1 MILKQNS
8 LPNKPVRPKRNALA
22 AAFLIALQLLL
33 VAPTQAQLPTLGD
46 GADMSANAER
56 RIGDNIAR
64 QIYRDPDY
72 TDDPVLMDYVRGIW
86 QRLMQ
91 AARLRGDLSPELDEA
106 FAWDIVLDRDRT
118 VNAFALPGGYMGVNL
133 GLLAVVTNEDELAS
147 VMAHEL
153 SHITQRHISR
163 LTGQSSKQ
171 GPLLIAA
178 MILGALA
185 ASRNPQAG
193 TAMMAGGQA
202 VAIQGQL
209 NFSRD
214 MEREADRVGYGVLTQ
229 ADYAP
234 EGFVTM
240 FEKLQQANRFNDL
253 GGFPYL
259 RSHPMTTAR
268 IADMQAR
275 LQLLPP
281 TTFSPSV
288 AHNLLSARAQVMSHT
303 DTEGLR
309 SALSAASD
317 PLLPKLTLAR
327 QAGVLYGAALAASLQ
342 RDFESAERQWSRLQA
357 LMQAQVPAQTQAVRL
372 VGLLGA
378 ELSLASVK
386 PAQALQRLEQGA
398 GKALMSAML
407 RPELFLWAQAM
418 TLSGKAE
425 QASQAA
431 QQLQTWVANWP
442 RDAQAWQLLSAAYQS
457 QGLRL
462 SAVRAEAEGR
472 AAQLDFAAAVNR
484 LKAAQDMMRQGGKI
498 DHIEASI
505 IDTRAREFALRLRE
519 QSLQR

>member
-1 MILKQNS
+1 LILKQNS
-8 LPNKPVRPKRNALA
+8 QPNRPKKPRNRALA
-22 AAFLIALQLLL
+22 ASFLIALQLLL
-33 VAPTQAQLPTLGD
+33 PTPLQAQLPTLGD

-72 TDDPVLMDYVRGIW
+72 TDDPVLMDYVRSIW
-86 QRLMQ
+86 TRLMQ
-91 AARLRGDLSPELDEA
+91 AARQRGELSTELEEA
-106 FAWDIVLDRDRT
+106 FAWEVVLDRDRS

-133 GLLAVVTNEDELAS
+133 GLLAVVTSEDELAS
-147 VMAHEL
+147 VMAHEI
-153 SHITQRHISR
+153 SHITQRHIAR

-185 ASRNPQAG
+185 ASRNPQAA
-193 TAMMAGGQA
+193 TAMIAGGQA

-229 ADYAP
+229 ANYAP

-253 GGFPYL
+253 GGFP
-259 RSHPMTTAR
+259 HPMTTAR

-288 AHNLLSARAQVMSHT
+288 AHSLLAARAQVMSHT
-303 DTEGLR
+303 DTESLR
-309 SALSAASD
+309 SAVNAASD
-317 PLLPKLTLAR
+317 PRLNKLTVAR
-327 QAGVLYGAALAASLQ
+327 QAGVMYSASLAASLQ
-342 RDFESAERQWSRLQA
+342 RDFESADRQWSRLQTFFQN
-357 LMQAQVPAQTQAVRL
+357 LNPEQTQAARL
-372 VGLLGA
+372 VRLLGA

-386 PAQALQRLEQGA
+386 PIQAAQRLEQDA
-398 GKALMSAML
+398 GKAMTSAVP

-442 RDAQAWQLLSAAYQS
+442 RDAQAWQLLSAAYAA
-457 QGLRL
+457 QGKGL

-484 LKAAQDMMRQGGKI
+484 LKAAQDMMRQGDKI
-498 DHIEASI
+498 DHFEASI

>member
-1 MILKQNS
+1 MPS
-8 LPNKPVRPKRNALA
+8 
-22 AAFLIALQLLL
+22 
-33 VAPTQAQLPTLGD
+33 QAQLPTLGD

-72 TDDPVLMDYVRGIW
+72 TDDPVLMEYVRSIW

-91 AARLRGDLSPELDEA
+91 AARLRGELAPELEEA
-106 FAWDIVLDRDRT
+106 FAWDVVLDRDRT

-133 GLLAVVTNEDELAS
+133 GLLAVVTSEDELAS

-185 ASRNPQAG
+185 ASRNPQAA
-193 TAMMAGGQA
+193 TAMIAGGQA

-229 ADYAP
+229 AGYAP

-281 TTFSPSV
+281 TTFSLSV
-288 AHNLLSARAQVMSHT
+288 AHSLLSTRAQVLSHT
-303 DTEGLR
+303 DTESLR
-309 SALSAASD
+309 SAVNAAID
-317 PLLPKLTLAR
+317 PQLPKLTVAR
-327 QAGVLYGAALAASLQ
+327 QAGVLYGATLAASLQ
-342 RDFESAERQWSRLQA
+342 RDFESADRQWSRLQE
-357 LMQAQVPAQTQAVRL
+357 LTRSPVPLPAEAARWVR
-372 VGLLGA
+372 LLGA
-378 ELSLASVK
+378 EVSLASGK
-386 PAQALQRLEQGA
+386 PVQTLQRLGQGA
-398 GKALMSAML
+398 DQALTSAMP

-418 TLSGKAE
+418 TQLGKAD
-425 QASQAA
+425 QASLVA
-431 QQLQTWVANWP
+431 QQLQTWVANRP
-442 RDAQAWQLLSAAYQS
+442 RDAQAWQLLSAAYLA
-457 QGLRL
+457 QGLNL

>member
-1 MILKQNS
+1 M
-8 LPNKPVRPKRNALA
+8 
-22 AAFLIALQLLL
+22 
-33 VAPTQAQLPTLGD
+33 GD
-46 GADMSANAER
+46 GADMSASAER

-91 AARLRGDLSPELDEA
+91 AARLRGELSQELEEA
-106 FAWDIVLDRDRT
+106 FAWEIVLDRDRS

-133 GLLAVVTNEDELAS
+133 GLLAVVTSEDELAS

-153 SHITQRHISR
+153 SHITQRHIAR

-178 MILGALA
+178 MILGAMA
-185 ASRNPQAG
+185 ASRNPQAA
-193 TAMMAGGQA
+193 TAMIAGGQA
-202 VAIQGQL
+202 AAIQGQL

-234 EGFVTM
+234 QGFVTM

-275 LQLLPP
+275 QQLLPP
-281 TTFSPSV
+281 TAFSPSV
-288 AHNLLSARAQVMSHT
+288 THTMMAMRAQVLSRI
-303 DTEGLR
+303 DTENR
-309 SALSAASD
+309 RIMVQAAANPQLSQS
-317 PLLPKLTLAR
+317 TLVR
-327 QAGVLYGAALAASLQ
+327 QAGVLYGAALAASAQ
-342 RDFESAERQWSRLQA
+342 RDFAVAERWLGQLQGLLRDVAPAERL
-357 LMQAQVPAQTQAVRL
+357 LR
-372 VGLLGA
+372 LLGA
-378 ELSLASVK
+378 ELALAEGK
-386 PAQALQRLEQGA
+386 PALVLERLPNGPFGQAS
-398 GKALMSAML
+398 GKPL

-418 TLSGKAE
+418 TQSG
-425 QASQAA
+425 QAVSLSQAA

-442 RDAQAWQLLSAAYQS
+442 HDAQAWQLLSAAYAA
-457 QGLRL
+457 QGQGV

-472 AAQLDFAAAVNR
+472 AAQLDFAAALNR

-505 IDTRAREFALRLRE
+505 IDTRAREFGLRLRE

>member
-1 MILKQNS
+1 
-8 LPNKPVRPKRNALA
+8 
-22 AAFLIALQLLL
+22 
-33 VAPTQAQLPTLGD
+33 
-46 GADMSANAER
+46 
-56 RIGDNIAR
+56 
-64 QIYRDPDY
+64 
-72 TDDPVLMDYVRGIW
+72 VLMDYVRSIW

-91 AARLRGDLSPELDEA
+91 AARLRGELAPELEEA
-106 FAWDIVLDRDRT
+106 FAWDVVLDRDRS

-133 GLLAVVTNEDELAS
+133 GLLAVVTSEDELAS

-185 ASRNPQAG
+185 ASRNPQAA
-193 TAMMAGGQA
+193 TAMIAGGQA

-229 ADYAP
+229 AGYAP

-281 TTFSPSV
+281 TTFSLSV
-288 AHNLLSARAQVMSHT
+288 AHSLLSARAQVLSHT
-303 DTEGLR
+303 DTESLR
-309 SALSAASD
+309 SAVNAASD
-317 PLLPKLTLAR
+317 PQLPKLTVAR
-327 QAGVLYGAALAASLQ
+327 QAGVLYGATLAASLQ
-342 RDFESAERQWSRLQA
+342 RDFESADRQWSRLQD
-357 LMQAQVPAQTQAVRL
+357 LMRSQVPLPVQAARWVR
-372 VGLLGA
+372 LLGA
-378 ELSLASVK
+378 EVSLASGK
-386 PAQALQRLEQGA
+386 PVQTLQRLGQGA
-398 GKALMSAML
+398 GQALTSAMP

-418 TLSGKAE
+418 TQLGKAD
-425 QASQAA
+425 QASLVA

-442 RDAQAWQLLSAAYQS
+442 RDAQAWQLLSAAYLA
-457 QGLRL
+457 QGLNL

>member
-1 MILKQNS
+1 M
-8 LPNKPVRPKRNALA
+8 
-22 AAFLIALQLLL
+22 
-33 VAPTQAQLPTLGD
+33 PTLGD

-72 TDDPVLMDYVRGIW
+72 TDDPVLMEYVRGIW

-91 AARLRGDLSPELDEA
+91 AARLRGELAPELEEA
-106 FAWDIVLDRDRT
+106 FAWDVVLDRDRT

-133 GLLAVVTNEDELAS
+133 GLLAVVTSEDELAS

-185 ASRNPQAG
+185 ASRNPQAA
-193 TAMMAGGQA
+193 TAMIAGGQA

-229 ADYAP
+229 AGYAP

-281 TTFSPSV
+281 TTFSLSV
-288 AHNLLSARAQVMSHT
+288 AHSLLTARAQVLSHT
-303 DTEGLR
+303 DTESLR
-309 SALSAASD
+309 SAVNAASD
-317 PLLPKLTLAR
+317 PQLTKLTVAR
-327 QAGVLYGAALAASLQ
+327 QAGVLYGATLAASLQ
-342 RDFESAERQWSRLQA
+342 RDFESADRQWSRLQE
-357 LMQAQVPAQTQAVRL
+357 LTRSQVPLPAEAARWVR
-372 VGLLGA
+372 LLGA
-378 ELSLASVK
+378 EVSMASGK
-386 PAQALQRLEQGA
+386 PVQTLQRLGQGA
-398 GKALMSAML
+398 GQIFTSAML

-418 TLSGKAE
+418 TQLGKAD
-425 QASQAA
+425 QASLVA

-442 RDAQAWQLLSAAYQS
+442 RDAQAWQLLSAAYLA